1 MTAKIASDRQ
11 RSGLRIKYKILLT
24 MILVSFI
31 PIGGLWYISIYKAEQ
46 EAIAGVHHTLKSSA
60 DSLASKV
67 DSWYDMN
74 LLILQQNSFTPSLQS
89 MDAARQDPVLK
100 TITESY
106 KWVYLAFSILPNGQ
120 NVGRSD
126 GKPTQYYGDREYFQ
140 KAIGGQMVGQEVV
153 IGKTSGKPALILA
166 IPLYGADNSKKGV
179 LAFAMTLED
188 LSKSV
193 TDVSIGQSGNAI
205 LLDDKNRVVAK
216 NRELLSDLEDL
227 SAHPAVLAVGKGETD
242 PIVFMEKGKQIL
254 AWSKATRHGWKL
266 ILQQDYNE
274 AFAFMSQ
281 TRQRAILLLAL
292 TLGFTIMVAFLLSAG
307 LAGPIRRL
315 TVAADTM
322 SRGELD
328 VEMQETRR
336 HDEIGDLARA
346 IERMGI
352 SLQMAIKRMRK

>member
-1 MTAKIASDRQ
+1 MTAEVARDGQKST
-11 RSGLRIKYKILLT
+11 LKIKYKILLT
-24 MILVSFI
+24 MIFVSFI

-46 EAIAGVHHTLKSSA
+46 EAIAGVHNTLQSSA
-60 DSLASKV
+60 DNLAGKV

-74 LLILQQNSFTPSLQS
+74 LLILQQNSSTPSLQS

-100 TITESY
+100 TITDNY
-106 KWVYLAFSILPNGQ
+106 KWIYLAFSILPNGQ

-126 GKPTQYYGDREYFQ
+126 GKPIQQYGDRGYFQ
-140 KAIGGQMVGQEVV
+140 QAIGGQMVGQEVV

-166 IPLYGADNSKKGV
+166 VPLYGADNSKKGV
-179 LAFAMTLED
+179 FAFAMTLEE

-193 TDVSIGQSGNAI
+193 TDISMGKSGNAI
-205 LLDDKNRVVAK
+205 LLDDQNRVVAK
-216 NRELLSDLEDL
+216 NRELLSNLEDL
-227 SAHPAVLAVGKGETD
+227 SAHPALVAAGKGEEI
-242 PIVFMEKGKQIL
+242 PVVFMEKGKQVL
-254 AWSKATRHGWKL
+254 AWSKVTKQGWKL
-266 ILQQDYNE
+266 IVQQDYDE
-274 AFAFMSQ
+274 AFAFMAQ

-292 TLGFTIMVAFLLSAG
+292 TLGFTIAVAFFLSAA

-315 TVAADTM
+315 TMAADNM

-328 VEMQETRR
+328 AELQETRR
-336 HDEIGDLARA
+336 QDEIGDLARA